1 MKSQNIDYLGVTE
14 IKKKGKGFMELRE
27 GYWLYWSGVGL
38 NERGAEGV
46 GLVVKPDK
54 IKNIREERYNS
65 GRLLIVDVKIDDENI
80 WTLIVAYAP
89 NDNARKDEK
98 DEFFEMLQIEIYK
111 GRRNNNSNGR
121 YEW

>member
-1 MKSQNIDYLGVTE
+1 M
-14 IKKKGKGFMELRE
+14 
-27 GYWLYWSGVGL
+27 
-38 NERGAEGV
+38 
-46 GLVVKPDK
+46 KPDK

-98 DEFFEMLQIEIYK
+98 DEFLDK